1 MGIGWLRGAA
11 LVLAVALG
19 ASSGL
24 AVARLADDPSGYTA
38 AQDPLNLGVELVN
51 QTCDGGS
58 LVLVGDGDTRPAL
71 SAAVVE
77 NAGEARYLDTA
88 ASCPTIYA
96 PLDEPLPRYV
106 VYLGPF
112 ATPGEACGIR
122 MSPEHKGDH
131 VTSLRSGNQ
140 SYVKCPCE
148 LSVDTWPVL
157 TPGMGPPDTLE
168 GMWINQ
174 LQGMLVDLHKLRA
187 DVDTTGLYD
196 ATTEAV
202 VRRIQAFWS
211 LTPDGVVEA
220 RTWALIRD
228 RACSAYDY

>member
-11 LVLAVALG
+11 LVAAVVLG

-24 AVARLADDPSGYTA
+24 AAARFADEPDGFTT
-38 AQDPLNLGVELVN
+38 AQDPLSLGVELVN
-51 QTCDGGS
+51 QTCAGGT
-58 LVLVGDGDTRPAL
+58 LVIVGRGDTRPAL

-77 NAGEARYLDTA
+77 NAQGARYLDTA
-88 ASCPTIYA
+88 ASCPTIYG
-96 PLDEPLPRYV
+96 PLDEPVPTYV

-122 MSPEHKGDH
+122 MSPEHKGDN

-140 SYVKCPCE
+140 TYVKCPCE
-148 LSVDTWPVL
+148 LSVETWPVL
-157 TPGMGPPDTLE
+157 TPGMGAPTTLQ

-187 DVDTTGLYD
+187 DLDTTGLYD

-211 LTPDGVVEA
+211 LTPDGIVEA

-228 RACSAYDY
+228 RACSSYDY